1 MSDEFCRSPLLF
13 GRGRIGQGAP
23 SRRGRAAER
32 GKANGKRLHRAAVRI
47 GLIAG
52 FALLASGCDT
62 QQEDAEAPARPVRTI
77 TLEKSDKGVPV
88 TLTGR
93 VEALDEVS
101 LGFRLSG
108 QLLARPVSVGDAVKP
123 GQLLA
128 KLNADNENNAL
139 RSAKASLN
147 AALAEQTQVQNHF
160 ERQETLLA
168 QGWTTRANFDQAER
182 ELRTARARVKSA
194 EAQLAKAHDQVGFT
208 QLTADAEGVVTA
220 VGADAGEV
228 VQAGQMIVTL
238 AREGGRDAVF
248 DVPAQV
254 LRTPSADPEIRVHL
268 ADAPSIAATGRV
280 REVSPQADPVT
291 RTFRVRVG
299 LSDVPEAMRLGAT
312 VTGTMAT
319 DADPMIEIPSSALT
333 ESEGKPAVWVVDP
346 ESSVVKLRNISVLRF
361 NPTTV
366 TVDQGLDVG
375 DVLVTAGVQ
384 ALRPDQKV
392 RILGSGS

>member
-1 MSDEFCRSPLLF
+1 MSVTTLRLGLLVVLSIF
-13 GRGRIGQGAP
+13 
-23 SRRGRAAER
+23 AA
-32 GKANGKRLHRAAVRI
+32 
-47 GLIAG
+47 
-52 FALLASGCDT
+52 GCDS
-62 QQEDAEAPARPVRTI
+62 QLEEAESPARPVRTI

-88 TLTGR
+88 ILTGR

-108 QLLARPVSVGDAVKP
+108 QILARPVSVGDRVKP
-123 GQLLA
+123 GELLA
-128 KLNADNENNAL
+128 ELNSDNENNAL

-182 ELRTARARVKSA
+182 ELRTAEARVKSA

-254 LRTPSADPEIRVHL
+254 LRTPSVDPEITVHL
-268 ADAPSIAATGRV
+268 ADAPSVTATGRV

-312 VTGTMAT
+312 VAGTMVT
-319 DADPMIEIPSSALT
+319 DADPMIEIPSSALS

-346 ESSVVKLRNISVLRF
+346 ETSVVNLRNISVLRF

-366 TVDQGLDVG
+366 TVEQGLDVG

>member
-1 MSDEFCRSPLLF
+1 MYDN
-13 GRGRIGQGAP
+13 RGRCDQSHVAAGLVLHTFAPAIGADRKLEVKFMHVTALRLGLL
-23 SRRGRAAER
+23 AA
-32 GKANGKRLHRAAVRI
+32 L
-47 GLIAG
+47 
-52 FALLASGCDT
+52 ALLSASCDA
-62 QQEDAEAPARPVRTI
+62 QEEKAEAPARPVRTI

-88 TLTGR
+88 VLTGR
-93 VEALDEVS
+93 VEALDQVS

-108 QLLARPVSVGDAVKP
+108 QLLERPASVGDTVEP

-128 KLNADNENNAL
+128 ELDSDNENNAL
-139 RSAKASLN
+139 RSAKANLS
-147 AALAEQTQVQNHF
+147 AAIAKQTQVQNHF

-182 ELRTARARVKSA
+182 ELRTAEAQVESA
-194 EAQLAKAHDQVGFT
+194 EAQVAKAQDQVGFT
-208 QLTADAEGVVTA
+208 QLSADAEGVVTA
-220 VGADAGEV
+220 VGAEAGEV

-254 LRTPSADPEIRVHL
+254 LRAPPADPVVTVHL
-268 ADAPSIAATGRV
+268 TDAPSITSTGRV

-312 VTGTMAT
+312 VTGTMQA

-333 ESEGKPAVWVVDP
+333 ELRGKPAVWLVDP
-346 ESSVVKLRNISVLRF
+346 DTSVVNLRNISVLRF

-366 TVDQGLDVG
+366 TVDQGLAVG
-375 DVLVTAGVQ
+375 DILVAAGVQ